1 MKKMDKIGYGL
12 IGTLLILLSFSSC
25 MEESGFEIVWD
36 GLEVEF
42 EGAALPNHTVRE
54 VVFQGNQQ
62 SNHVDESLIRINLVG
77 AQISSPVNVII
88 GIDPASTAVQGV
100 HYRMETTEV
109 TIPANSSFVDLPV
122 EILTSNLDAAEE
134 PDLILTIIDAGDVKI
149 SVNYRSVTIQIR
161 LACPSDLAGTYN
173 TVNVGTGGT
182 LNYEVVITEIEPLTY
197 RISDITGGLYS
208 LVYGMEDNPAIFTD
222 LCNILTI
229 FDQPD
234 VVFGQDVFNGTGR
247 VNADGTITISWENGS
262 EDSGVTT
269 LTKVD

>member
-1 MKKMDKIGYGL
+1 MTKRNKIGYGL
-12 IGTLLILLSFSSC
+12 MGIGLILLSFASC
-25 MEESGFEIVWD
+25 MEKSGFEIVWD

-42 EGAALPNHTVRE
+42 EGASLPNHTMTE
-54 VVFQGNQQ
+54 VVFQENQQ
-62 SNHVDESLIRINLVG
+62 SNRTDETLLRINLVG
-77 AQISSPVNVII
+77 AQISVPVNVII
-88 GIDPASTAVQGV
+88 GIDTASTAVQGV
-100 HYRMETTEV
+100 HFRLKTTEV

-134 PDLILTIIDAGDVKI
+134 PNLVLTIIDAGDVKI
-149 SVNYRSVTIQIR
+149 SANYRSVTLQIR

-182 LNYEVVITEIEPLTY
+182 LNYQVVITEIEPLTY

-208 LVYGMEDNPAIFTD
+208 LGYGMEDNPAIFTD
-222 LCNILTI
+222 LCNTLTI

-247 VNADGTITISWENGS
+247 VNPDGTITISWENGS